1 MIKKRSARHN
11 KRKKTITQLL
21 LPIARALPFFAI
33 LAFIVWSVLK
43 SNPTEF
49 LKVDIQWNIDER
61 LPINQ
66 TALANKIQ
74 PLIQDKYQ
82 LDLHQIKQALENESW
97 VSKAH
102 INRLFWNS
110 IQIDVEAK
118 RIAMR
123 WKNINCKA
131 KDTLNCTG
139 YISTDGELFTP
150 KKLVVSNAVLAFS
163 KQDQII
169 VSKLY
174 TDYKHYQ
181 ELSNT
186 MAIKSFSKTNI
197 DQLTLEPNVKVILGY
212 QKQDERLGRFIK
224 AYNELK
230 KSNSRVKQAT
240 FDMRYP
246 KGFALSY

>member
-1 MIKKRSARHN
+1 MIKKRNVRHN

-118 RIAMR
+118 LIAMR
-123 WKNINCKA
+123 WKNINCKE
-131 KDTLNCTG
+131 KDIANCTG

-150 KKLVVSNAVLAFS
+150 KKSVVSNAVLAFS

-174 TDYKHYQ
+174 ADYKHYQ
-181 ELSNT
+181 ELSNP

-224 AYNELK
+224 AYNKLK

>member
-118 RIAMR
+118 LIAMR
-123 WKNINCKA
+123 WKNINCKE
-131 KDTLNCTG
+131 KDIANCTG

-150 KKLVVSNAVLAFS
+150 KKSVVSNAVLALS

-174 TDYKHYQ
+174 ADYKHYQ
-181 ELSNT
+181 ELSNP

-224 AYNELK
+224 AYNKLK

>member
-11 KRKKTITQLL
+11 KRKKSITQLL
-21 LPIARALPFFAI
+21 LPIARALPFFAM
-33 LAFIVWSVLK
+33 LAYIVWSILK

-61 LPINQ
+61 LPITQ
-66 TALANKIQ
+66 TVLANKIQ

-110 IQIDVEAK
+110 IQIDVETQ

-123 WKNINCKA
+123 WKNTNCKA
-131 KDTLNCTG
+131 KDTANCTG

-150 KKLVVSNAVLAFS
+150 KKSVVSNAVLALS
-163 KQDQII
+163 KQDQMI

-181 ELSNT
+181 ELSNP
-186 MAIKSFSKTNI
+186 MVIKSFSKTNI

-224 AYNELK
+224 AYNKLK
-230 KSNSRVKQAT
+230 KSNSKVKQAT